1 MLQTVLSN
9 PLFTPIVVTLA
20 IIALFPLVAGYIVLV
35 ERKVLADFQVR
46 LGPMRVGPHGL
57 LQPLADALKLLIK
70 EDIIPAES
78 DKAIFWFAPCLS
90 TITALTAFSVLPFA
104 RTIFV
109 ADVNV
114 GLLVVSAVSS
124 VGILGIILGGW
135 SSNSHFSLL
144 GALRSAAQLVS
155 YEVAL
160 AFALI
165 SGVMAAG
172 TLSMQGI
179 IQAQATRGIWFVF
192 DNYGFMIVPFA
203 VYLIAATAETNRA
216 PFDLPEAES
225 ELVGGFHTEYSGFR
239 WCLYFLAEY
248 ANVFVVASVAVTLF
262 WGGWLRPFPS
272 VKWLDIPLNMGF
284 PFVLFVGS
292 GLMSLTLVKKLKDAM
307 QQKVLVGASLL
318 LVLVAGVFVIPAIN
332 APVSG
337 MFWFLFK
344 VSTIIYTLI
353 WFRGTFPRF
362 RYDQLMNIG
371 WKIAIPVGMAA
382 VVINAVLGMT
392 RPVVGS

>member
-1 MLQTVLSN
+1 MLQTVLSS
-9 PLFTPIVVTLA
+9 PLFAPVLMTVV

-57 LQPLADALKLLIK
+57 LQPIADALKLLLK
-70 EDIIPAES
+70 EDIIPAS
-78 DKAIFWFAPCLS
+78 ADRAIFWFAPVIS
-90 TITALTAFSVLPFA
+90 TVTGLTAFAVLPFA
-104 RTIFV
+104 DGLAV

-114 GLLVVSAVSS
+114 GLLVVSATSA

-135 SSNSHFSLL
+135 SSNSHYPLL

-160 AFALI
+160 SFALL
-165 SGVMAAG
+165 SAVMAAG

-179 IQAQATRGIWFVF
+179 VHAQLERHVWFVF
-192 DNYGFMIVPFA
+192 DNYFFMIVPFA
-203 VYLIAATAETNRA
+203 VYIIAGTAETNRA

-225 ELVGGFHTEYSGFR
+225 ELVAGFHTEYSGFR
-239 WCLYFLAEY
+239 WALYFLAEY
-248 ANVFVVASVAVTLF
+248 ANIFVVSAVAVTLF

-272 VKWLDIPLNMGF
+272 VKWLALPLNVAF
-284 PFVLFVGS
+284 PVVLFVGS
-292 GLMSLTLVKKLKDAM
+292 GALTMPMAKRLKDPI
-307 QQKVLVGASLL
+307 QQVVLVLTAVGLAAIGALFI
-318 LVLVAGVFVIPAIN
+318 VPAIN
-332 APVSG
+332 SAVIG
-337 MFWFLFK
+337 LFWFLFK
-344 VSTIIYTLI
+344 VFCVVYLLI

-371 WKIAIPVGMAA
+371 WKVAIPVGMAA
-382 VVINAVLGMT
+382 IAINAVLGMT
-392 RPVVGS
+392 RRG

>member
-1 MLQTVLSN
+1 MLQTVLSH
-9 PLFTPIVVTLA
+9 PLFTPIVVMVV

-57 LQPLADALKLLIK
+57 LQPIADALKLLLK

-78 DKAIFWFAPCLS
+78 DKAIFWFAPCVS

-104 RTIFV
+104 KTIFV

-114 GLLVVSAVSS
+114 GLLVISAVSS
-124 VGILGIILGGW
+124 MGILGIILGGW
-135 SSNSHFSLL
+135 ASNSHYSLL

-160 AFALI
+160 AFALL

-225 ELVGGFHTEYSGFR
+225 ELVAGFHTEYSGFR
-239 WCLYFLAEY
+239 WALYFLAEY
-248 ANVFVVASVAVTLF
+248 ANIFVVSSVAVTLF

-272 VKWLDIPLNMGF
+272 VAWLDLPLNVGF
-284 PFVLFVGS
+284 PVILFAGS
-292 GLMSLTLVKKLKDAM
+292 GLMSLTLVKKLRDPM
-307 QQKVLVGASLL
+307 QQKVLVLASLL
-318 LVLVAGVFVIPAIN
+318 LLLVAGIFVIPGIN

-382 VVINAVLGMT
+382 VVINALLGMT
-392 RPVVGS
+392 RPA

>member
-9 PLFTPIVVTLA
+9 PLFTPMVVMVVV
-20 IIALFPLVAGYIVLV
+20 IALFPLVAGYIVLV

-57 LQPLADALKLLIK
+57 LQPIADALKLLLK
-70 EDIIPAES
+70 EDIIPEEA
-78 DKAIFWFAPCLS
+78 DKAIFWFAPCIS

-104 RTIFV
+104 KTIFV

-114 GLLVVSAVSS
+114 GLLVISAVSAM
-124 VGILGIILGGW
+124 GILGIILGGW
-135 SSNSHFSLL
+135 SSNSHYSLL

-160 AFALI
+160 SFALL
-165 SGVMAAG
+165 SGVMCAG

-179 IQAQATRGIWFVF
+179 IEQQLTAGRWILFQNGC
-192 DNYGFMIVPFA
+192 FMIVPFA
-203 VYLIAATAETNRA
+203 VYIIAATAETNRA

-225 ELVGGFHTEYSGFR
+225 ELVAGFHTEYSGFR
-239 WCLYFLAEY
+239 WALYFLAEY
-248 ANVFVVASVAVTLF
+248 ANIFVVSSVAVTLF
-262 WGGWLRPFPS
+262 LGGWLRPFPS
-272 VKWLDIPLNMGF
+272 IAWLDMPMNMAF
-284 PFVLFVGS
+284 PFVIFAGS
-292 GLMSLTLVKKLKDAM
+292 GLWSLVLVKKLKDPM
-307 QQKVLVGASLL
+307 QQKVLVGAALL
-318 LVLVAGVFVIPAIN
+318 LVLVSFVFLVPAIN
-332 APVSG
+332 GPVSQ

-344 VSTIIYTLI
+344 VSTIIYLMI

-371 WKIAIPVGMAA
+371 WKVAIPVGMAA
-382 VVINAVLGMT
+382 VLVNAVIGMVW
-392 RPVVGS
+392 PA